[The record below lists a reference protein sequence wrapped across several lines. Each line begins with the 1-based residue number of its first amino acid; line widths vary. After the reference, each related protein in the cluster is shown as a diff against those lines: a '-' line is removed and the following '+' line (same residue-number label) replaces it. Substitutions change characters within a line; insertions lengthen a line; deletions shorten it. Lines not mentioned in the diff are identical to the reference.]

1 MKQII
6 GLILLLVILGIVIIW
21 AKGKTPGMSGNNLFN
36 FVTPSPLISP
46 TVTPTATPTITKK

>member
-6 GLILLLVILGIVIIW
+6 GLILLLVMLGIIIIW

-36 FVTPSPLISP
+36 FVTPTPLITP
-46 TVTPTATPTITKK
+46 TLAPTATPTITKK